1 MKYITFA
8 PYRAGLVNVLL
19 SYEVAFALA
28 HITGRTLVLPPST
41 YFANGI
47 VADDYDKPDNFLDIW
62 SILDKECVTSNIDC
76 VDFDDVPEL
85 KEKKSEMQL
94 PTLEQA

>member
-19 SYEVAFALA
+19 SYEVAFALSY
-28 HITGRTLVLPPST
+28 ITGRTLVLPPST

-62 SILDKECVTSNIDC
+62 
-76 VDFDDVPEL
+76 PEFAGYL
-85 KEKKSEMQL
+85 ARWLFS
-94 PTLEQA
+94 